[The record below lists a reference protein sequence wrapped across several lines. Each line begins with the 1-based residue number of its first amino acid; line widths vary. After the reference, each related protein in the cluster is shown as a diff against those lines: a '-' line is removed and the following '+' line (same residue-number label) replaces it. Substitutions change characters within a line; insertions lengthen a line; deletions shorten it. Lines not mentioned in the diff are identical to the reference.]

1 MIDNNRWSELSENL
15 EGLQKKI
22 KSKINEDLVDDL
34 KESMSN
40 TIYSTAELIKNI
52 IKNVDSTVK
61 DDEIKKETKDLLTNI
76 IEEFNISVN
85 NLSDKVNILFS
96 SEELLEEE

>member
-1 MIDNNRWSELSENL
+1 MNDNNRWSELYENR

-40 TIYSTAELIKNI
+40 TINSTAELIKYI

-76 IEEFNISVN
+76 SEEFKISVN
-85 NLSDKVNILFS
+85 NLSDKVNKLLY
-96 SEELLEEE
+96 SEKLLEEE